1 MGPSPVPTQTVRSS
15 LCVQVP
21 VPVLSGSRESLTRA
35 KDQVLLQLGVSRL
48 FSGHYHTNSTKFFLP
63 PHSDV

>member
-1 MGPSPVPTQTVRSS
+1 MGPSPGPTQTVGSS
-15 LCVQVP
+15 LSVQAP
-21 VPVLSGSRESLTRA
+21 VPVLSGSRESLARA

-48 FSGHYHTNSTKFFLP
+48 FSGHYHTNSTKLFLP